1 MKFHNLFLITNFFLI
16 SFGISFG
23 QTDFQL
29 RDPEYLIDQYNQ
41 LVAKHNALIEKTR
54 LLIIEQKQS
63 PSSDIEQEERLRQEL
78 NEAVAKSSILENEL
92 SKIKQEGLRT
102 NTSNQYLDDTNAR
115 LRKQLLEIKADEQ
128 ELLQRSKELTSEN
141 RRLENAQKSFD
152 SQEKS
157 NYSKIRNLELGKST
171 IQRRANDLLAEN
183 NTLSAGNQK
192 LKAQV
197 DRLEK
202 EIALSNQK
210 LAGLK
215 IDKETRSSRLSD
227 LEAMLRSKDELN
239 KSLENKET
247 TFQEDIN
254 DLRNEMSSINRGGE
268 SSQRQK

>member
-1 MKFHNLFLITNFFLI
+1 M
-16 SFGISFG
+16 
-23 QTDFQL
+23 
-29 RDPEYLIDQYNQ
+29 
-41 LVAKHNALIEKTR
+41 VAKHNALIEKTR

-254 DLRNEMSSINRGGE
+254 DLRNEIVRLTGVE
-268 SSQRQK
+268 SLLNDRNSYYQK